1 MTVPNLTLPQPRT
14 AMRLVLPT
22 SILAATLVLA
32 TALGGCA
39 KPPPASDRD
48 AVADF
53 KQTNDPMEPT
63 NRVFFSINNGLD
75 RVIFRPLAVAYRWAV
90 PQTIRTHT
98 HNFLSNLGQP
108 VTLFDDMLAT
118 KPRRAGDS
126 FMRFVVNTT
135 IGVGGVFDVATV
147 WGWPA
152 HDSDAGITFALWG
165 IPDGPFLFLPVLGPT
180 NPRDASGFG
189 TDIAMDPLT
198 WIGHGTT
205 VTALGF
211 ARYGLSAVD
220 ARERVLDDLDKIEAQ
235 ALDPYATL
243 RSLSRQHRASQIDDA
258 RNDNR
263 ATVPAWFPE
272 PAAQPSPSP

>member
-1 MTVPNLTLPQPRT
+1 
-14 AMRLVLPT
+14 MRLVLPT

-39 KPPPASDRD
+39 KPPPASDPD

-90 PQTIRTHT
+90 PQTVRNHT
-98 HNFLSNLGQP
+98 HNVLSNLGQP

-126 FMRFVVNTT
+126 FMRLLVNTT
-135 IGVGGVFDVATV
+135 IGVGGVFDVATG

-152 HDSDAGITFALWG
+152 HDSDAGITLALWG
-165 IPDGPFLFLPVLGPT
+165 LPDGPFLFLPVLGPT

-189 TDIAMDPLT
+189 ADIAMDPLT
-198 WIGHGTT
+198 WIGNGTT

-272 PAAQPSPSP
+272 PVAQPSPSPNP